1 LYLHFQFGD
10 HLPIVIDAS
19 TINLDNVS
27 KDDLK
32 DLGNGRYGLSLYD
45 KYPLRQA
52 AIAFDKITLND
63 QGNNQYSISPDYY
76 DFNIEWQ
83 NGFSKKN
90 IATFG
95 AGILHYGVNP
105 IMLSYPLVP
114 IIFGGPYWIYFKG
127 NVQIK
132 P

>member
-1 LYLHFQFGD
+1 MISQIRIYLISYQQYKVNRQTLVRLYLHFQFGD

-83 NGFSKKN
+83 NGFSKK
-90 IATFG
+90 I
-95 AGILHYGVNP
+95 
-105 IMLSYPLVP
+105 
-114 IIFGGPYWIYFKG
+114 
-127 NVQIK
+127 
-132 P
+132 